1 MHSSYRKFIF
11 TSAILL
17 TLSPLQSVSASDTA
31 ATATKAMDDVRQ
43 ESQIATSYAL
53 SPYLR
58 ANDLKVTVQKGKA
71 VLTGKVDEKIS
82 KELAG
87 EIALGVSGIKDVD
100 NKIVVDANYMPKAN
114 SNSFGDKID
123 DANITAAIRSKLQWN
138 KDVDDVGTEVMTK
151 SGRVTLNGTA
161 ENQNAKD
168 VIHKLALNTRG
179 VKSVTNN
186 LKIESSAV
194 NKEAKR
200 KNETESHN
208 ISDSWITAKVK
219 SSFMYSS
226 NINGSDIDVSTN
238 NGIVTLTGKV
248 NSGIEQSLAVETAQ
262 NIRGVKSVISKSLTF

>member
-1 MHSSYRKFIF
+1 MNLSYRKFIF
-11 TSAILL
+11 TLAILL
-17 TLSPLQSVSASDTA
+17 TLSPLQSASAAD
-31 ATATKAMDDVRQ
+31 TATKAMDDVRQ

-53 SPYLR
+53 NPYLR

-71 VLTGKVDEKIS
+71 VLTGQVDEKIS

-87 EIALGVSGIKDVD
+87 EIAQGVSGIKDVD
-100 NKIVVDANYMPKAN
+100 NQIVVDANYMPKAN
-114 SNSFGDKID
+114 SNGFGDKID
-123 DANITAAIRSKLQWN
+123 DANISAAIRSKLQWN

-151 SGRVTLNGTA
+151 SGRVSLNGTVN
-161 ENQNAKD
+161 NQNAKD
-168 VIHKLALNTRG
+168 ITHRLALNTRG

-186 LKIESSAV
+186 LKIQSATV
-194 NKEAKR
+194 SKDEKAKL

-248 NSGIEQSLAVETAQ
+248 ASGSEQSLAVETAQ
-262 NIRGVKSVISKSLTF
+262 NIRGVKSVTSKALTF

>member
-1 MHSSYRKFIF
+1 MNLSYRKFIF
-11 TSAILL
+11 TLAILL
-17 TLSPLQSVSASDTA
+17 TLSPLQSASAAD
-31 ATATKAMDDVRQ
+31 TATKAMDDVRQ

-53 SPYLR
+53 NPYLR

-71 VLTGKVDEKIS
+71 VLTGQVDEKIS

-87 EIALGVSGIKDVD
+87 EIAQGVSGIKDVD
-100 NKIVVDANYMPKAN
+100 NQIVVDANYMPKAN
-114 SNSFGDKID
+114 SNGFGDKID
-123 DANITAAIRSKLQWN
+123 DANISAAIRSKLQWN

-151 SGRVTLNGTA
+151 SGRVTLNGTVN
-161 ENQNAKD
+161 NQNAKD
-168 VIHKLALNTRG
+168 ITHRLALNTRG
-179 VKSVTNN
+179 VKSITNN
-186 LKIESSAV
+186 LKIQSATV
-194 NKEAKR
+194 SKDEKAKL

-248 NSGIEQSLAVETAQ
+248 ASGSEQSLAVETAQ
-262 NIRGVKSVISKSLTF
+262 NIRGVKSVTSKALTF

>member
-1 MHSSYRKFIF
+1 MNLSYRKFIF
-11 TSAILL
+11 TLAILL
-17 TLSPLQSVSASDTA
+17 TLSPLLSVSAAD
-31 ATATKAMDDVRQ
+31 TATKAMDDVRQ

-53 SPYLR
+53 NPYLR

-87 EIALGVSGIKDVD
+87 EIAQGVSGIKDVD
-100 NKIVVDANYMPKAN
+100 NQIVVDINYMPKVN
-114 SNSFGDKID
+114 PNGFGDKID
-123 DANITAAIRSKLQWN
+123 DANISAAIRSKLQWN

-151 SGRVTLNGTA
+151 SGRVTLNGTVN
-161 ENQNAKD
+161 NQNAKD
-168 VIHKLALNTRG
+168 ITHRLALNTRG

-186 LKIESSAV
+186 LKIQSATITKDENAKLKEKAES
-194 NKEAKR
+194 N
-200 KNETESHN
+200 N

-226 NINGSDIDVSTN
+226 NINGSDINVSTN

-248 NSGIEQSLAVETAQ
+248 SSGSEQSLAVETAQ
-262 NIRGVKSVISKSLTF
+262 NIRGVKSVTSKALTF

>member
-1 MHSSYRKFIF
+1 MNLSYRKFIF
-11 TSAILL
+11 TLAILL
-17 TLSPLQSVSASDTA
+17 TLSPLQSASAAD
-31 ATATKAMDDVRQ
+31 TATKAMDDVRQ

-53 SPYLR
+53 NPYLR

-71 VLTGKVDEKIS
+71 VLTGQVDEKIS

-87 EIALGVSGIKDVD
+87 EIAQGVSGIKDVD
-100 NKIVVDANYMPKAN
+100 NQIVVDANYMPKAN
-114 SNSFGDKID
+114 SNGFGDKID
-123 DANITAAIRSKLQWN
+123 DANISAAIRSKLQWN

-151 SGRVTLNGTA
+151 SGRVTLNGTVN
-161 ENQNAKD
+161 NQNAKD
-168 VIHKLALNTRG
+168 ITHRLALNTRG

-186 LKIESSAV
+186 LKIQSATV
-194 NKEAKR
+194 SKDEKAKL
-200 KNETESHN
+200 KNEKESHN

-248 NSGIEQSLAVETAQ
+248 ASGSEQSLAVETAQ
-262 NIRGVKSVISKSLTF
+262 NIRGVKSVTSKALTF

>member
-1 MHSSYRKFIF
+1 MNLSYRKFIF
-11 TSAILL
+11 TLTILL
-17 TLSPLQSVSASDTA
+17 TLSPLQSASAAD
-31 ATATKAMDDVRQ
+31 TATKAMDDVRQ

-53 SPYLR
+53 NPYLR

-71 VLTGKVDEKIS
+71 VLTGQVDEKIS

-87 EIALGVSGIKDVD
+87 EIAQGVSGIKDVD
-100 NKIVVDANYMPKAN
+100 NQIVVDANYMPKAN
-114 SNSFGDKID
+114 SNGFGDKID
-123 DANITAAIRSKLQWN
+123 DANISAAIRSKLQWN

-151 SGRVTLNGTA
+151 SGRVSLNGTVN
-161 ENQNAKD
+161 NQNAKD
-168 VIHKLALNTRG
+168 ITHRLALNTRG
-179 VKSVTNN
+179 VKSITNN
-186 LKIESSAV
+186 LKIQSATV
-194 NKEAKR
+194 SKDEKAKL

-248 NSGIEQSLAVETAQ
+248 ASGSEQSLAVETAQ
-262 NIRGVKSVISKSLTF
+262 NIRGVKSVTSKALTF

>member
-1 MHSSYRKFIF
+1 MNLSYRKFIF
-11 TSAILL
+11 TLAILL
-17 TLSPLQSVSASDTA
+17 TLSPLQSASAAD
-31 ATATKAMDDVRQ
+31 TATKAMDDVRQ

-53 SPYLR
+53 NPYLR

-71 VLTGKVDEKIS
+71 VLTGQVDEKIS

-87 EIALGVSGIKDVD
+87 EIAQGVSGIKDVD
-100 NKIVVDANYMPKAN
+100 NQIVVDANYMPKAN
-114 SNSFGDKID
+114 SNGFGDKID
-123 DANITAAIRSKLQWN
+123 DANISAAIRSKLQWN

-151 SGRVTLNGTA
+151 SGRVTLNGTVN
-161 ENQNAKD
+161 NQNAKD
-168 VIHKLALNTRG
+168 ITHRLALNTRG

-186 LKIESSAV
+186 LKIQSATV
-194 NKEAKR
+194 SKDEKAKL

-208 ISDSWITAKVK
+208 ISDSWITTKVK

-248 NSGIEQSLAVETAQ
+248 ASGSEQSLAVETAQ
-262 NIRGVKSVISKSLTF
+262 NIRGVKSVTSKALTF

>member
-1 MHSSYRKFIF
+1 MNLSYRKFIF
-11 TSAILL
+11 TLAILL
-17 TLSPLQSVSASDTA
+17 TLSPLQSASAAD
-31 ATATKAMDDVRQ
+31 TATKAMDDVRQ

-53 SPYLR
+53 NPYLR

-71 VLTGKVDEKIS
+71 VLTGQVDEKIS

-87 EIALGVSGIKDVD
+87 EIAQGVSGIKDVD
-100 NKIVVDANYMPKAN
+100 NQIVVDANYMPKAN
-114 SNSFGDKID
+114 SNGFGDKID
-123 DANITAAIRSKLQWN
+123 DANISAAIRSKLQWN

-151 SGRVTLNGTA
+151 SGRVSLNGTVN
-161 ENQNAKD
+161 NQNAKD
-168 VIHKLALNTRG
+168 ITHRLALNTRG

-186 LKIESSAV
+186 LKIQSATV
-194 NKEAKR
+194 SKDEKAKL

-248 NSGIEQSLAVETAQ
+248 ASGSEQSLAVETAQ
-262 NIRGVKSVISKSLTF
+262 NIRSVKSVTSKALTF

>member
-1 MHSSYRKFIF
+1 MNLSYRKFIF
-11 TSAILL
+11 TLAILL
-17 TLSPLQSVSASDTA
+17 TLSPLQSASAAD
-31 ATATKAMDDVRQ
+31 TATKAMDDVRQ

-53 SPYLR
+53 TPYLR

-71 VLTGKVDEKIS
+71 VLTGQVDEKIS

-87 EIALGVSGIKDVD
+87 EIAQGVSGIKDVD
-100 NKIVVDANYMPKAN
+100 NQIVVDANYMPKAN
-114 SNSFGDKID
+114 SNGFGDKID
-123 DANITAAIRSKLQWN
+123 DANISAAIRSKLQWN

-151 SGRVTLNGTA
+151 SGRVTLNGTVN
-161 ENQNAKD
+161 NQNAKE
-168 VIHKLALNTRG
+168 ITHRLALNTRG

-186 LKIESSAV
+186 LKIQSATV
-194 NKEAKR
+194 SKDEKAKL

-248 NSGIEQSLAVETAQ
+248 ASGSEQSLAVETAQ
-262 NIRGVKSVISKSLTF
+262 NIRGVKSVTSKALTF

>member
-1 MHSSYRKFIF
+1 MNLSYRKFIF
-11 TSAILL
+11 TLAILL
-17 TLSPLQSVSASDTA
+17 TLSPLQSASAAD
-31 ATATKAMDDVRQ
+31 TATKAMEDVRQ

-53 SPYLR
+53 NPYLR

-71 VLTGKVDEKIS
+71 VLTGQVDEKIS

-87 EIALGVSGIKDVD
+87 EIAQGVSGIKDVD
-100 NKIVVDANYMPKAN
+100 NQIVVDANYMPKAN
-114 SNSFGDKID
+114 SNGFGDKID
-123 DANITAAIRSKLQWN
+123 DANISAAIRSKLQWN

-151 SGRVTLNGTA
+151 SGRVTLNGTVN
-161 ENQNAKD
+161 NQNAKD
-168 VIHKLALNTRG
+168 ITHRLALNTRG

-186 LKIESSAV
+186 LKIQSATV
-194 NKEAKR
+194 SKDEKAKL

-248 NSGIEQSLAVETAQ
+248 ASGSEQSLAVETAQ
-262 NIRGVKSVISKSLTF
+262 NIRGVKSVTSKALTF

>member
-1 MHSSYRKFIF
+1 MNLSYRKFIF
-11 TSAILL
+11 TLTILL
-17 TLSPLQSVSASDTA
+17 TLSPLQSASAAD
-31 ATATKAMDDVRQ
+31 TATKAMDDVRQ

-53 SPYLR
+53 NPYLR

-71 VLTGKVDEKIS
+71 VLTGQVDEKIS

-87 EIALGVSGIKDVD
+87 EIAQGVSGIKDVD
-100 NKIVVDANYMPKAN
+100 NQIVVDANYMPKAN
-114 SNSFGDKID
+114 SNGFGDKID
-123 DANITAAIRSKLQWN
+123 DANISAAIRSKLQWN

-151 SGRVTLNGTA
+151 SGRVTLNGTVN
-161 ENQNAKD
+161 NQNAKD
-168 VIHKLALNTRG
+168 ITHRLALNTRG

-186 LKIESSAV
+186 LKIQSATV
-194 NKEAKR
+194 SKDEKAKL

-248 NSGIEQSLAVETAQ
+248 ASGSEQSLAVETAQ
-262 NIRGVKSVISKSLTF
+262 NIRGVKSVTSKALTF

>member
-1 MHSSYRKFIF
+1 MNLSYRKFIF
-11 TSAILL
+11 TLTILL
-17 TLSPLQSVSASDTA
+17 TLSPLQSASAAD
-31 ATATKAMDDVRQ
+31 TATKAMDDVRQ

-53 SPYLR
+53 NPYLR

-71 VLTGKVDEKIS
+71 VLTGQVDEKIS

-87 EIALGVSGIKDVD
+87 EIAQGVSGIKDVD
-100 NKIVVDANYMPKAN
+100 NQIVVDANYMPKAN
-114 SNSFGDKID
+114 SNGFGDKID
-123 DANITAAIRSKLQWN
+123 DANISAAIRSKLQWN

-151 SGRVTLNGTA
+151 SGRVSLNGTVN
-161 ENQNAKD
+161 NQNAKD
-168 VIHKLALNTRG
+168 ITHRLALNTRG

-186 LKIESSAV
+186 LKIQSATV
-194 NKEAKR
+194 SKDEKAKL

-248 NSGIEQSLAVETAQ
+248 ASGSEQSLAVETAQ
-262 NIRGVKSVISKSLTF
+262 NIRGVKSVTSKALTF

>member
-1 MHSSYRKFIF
+1 MNLSYRKFIF
-11 TSAILL
+11 TLAILL
-17 TLSPLQSVSASDTA
+17 TLSPLQSASAAD
-31 ATATKAMDDVRQ
+31 TATKAMDDVRQ

-53 SPYLR
+53 NPYLR

-71 VLTGKVDEKIS
+71 VLTGQVDEKIS

-87 EIALGVSGIKDVD
+87 EIAQGVSGIKDVD
-100 NKIVVDANYMPKAN
+100 NQIVVDANYMPKAN
-114 SNSFGDKID
+114 SNGFGDKID
-123 DANITAAIRSKLQWN
+123 DANISAAIRSKLQWN

-151 SGRVTLNGTA
+151 SGRVTLNGTVN
-161 ENQNAKD
+161 NQNAKD
-168 VIHKLALNTRG
+168 ITHRLALNTRG

-186 LKIESSAV
+186 LKIQSATV
-194 NKEAKR
+194 SKDEKAKL

-248 NSGIEQSLAVETAQ
+248 ASGSEQSLAVETAQ
-262 NIRGVKSVISKSLTF
+262 NIRGVKSVTSKALTF

>member
-1 MHSSYRKFIF
+1 MNLSYRKFIF
-11 TSAILL
+11 TLAILL
-17 TLSPLQSVSASDTA
+17 TLSPLQSASAAD
-31 ATATKAMDDVRQ
+31 TATKAMDDVRQ

-53 SPYLR
+53 NPYLR

-71 VLTGKVDEKIS
+71 VLTGQVDEKIS

-87 EIALGVSGIKDVD
+87 EIAQGVSGIKDVD
-100 NKIVVDANYMPKAN
+100 NQIVVDANYMPKAN
-114 SNSFGDKID
+114 SNGFGDKID
-123 DANITAAIRSKLQWN
+123 DANISAAICSKLQWN

-151 SGRVTLNGTA
+151 SGRVTLNGTVN
-161 ENQNAKD
+161 NQNAKD
-168 VIHKLALNTRG
+168 ITHRLALNTRG

-186 LKIESSAV
+186 LKIQSATV
-194 NKEAKR
+194 SKDEKAKL

-248 NSGIEQSLAVETAQ
+248 ASGSEQSLAVETAQ
-262 NIRGVKSVISKSLTF
+262 NIRGVKSVTSKALTF